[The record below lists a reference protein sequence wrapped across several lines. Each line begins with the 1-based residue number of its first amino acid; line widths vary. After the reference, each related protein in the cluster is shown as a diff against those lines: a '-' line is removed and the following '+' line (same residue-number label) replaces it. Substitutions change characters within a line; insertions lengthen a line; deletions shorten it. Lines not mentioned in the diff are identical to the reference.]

1 MKKIFKYVTLVLA
14 VVIVVAIACIMVIR
28 HNPGKNTEAFSDVR
42 AYRTEVSPD
51 TEIYDD
57 NVAGDPFAYPLR
69 EELRNKSAEAFGII
83 NAARQEQGLKP
94 LAWDSALEYAS
105 HVRVNEIAVM
115 FDKNHLRPNGTYWF
129 TVEPSIILGENI
141 YKGYGDAQKA
151 MESWLS
157 NSTDNENFFNAD
169 FDKMTIA
176 VYEDERGEYF
186 WVALFSADN

>member
-1 MKKIFKYVTLVLA
+1 MKKIVKYGTLVLA
-14 VVIVVAIACIMVIR
+14 VVIVVGLASIVIIR
-28 HNPGKNTEAFSDVR
+28 HNPGKTKETYSDVR
-42 AYRTEVSPD
+42 AYRAEVSPD

-69 EELRNKSAEAFGII
+69 DDLRNQAAEAFGII

-94 LAWDSALEYAS
+94 LAWDADLEYAA
-105 HVRVNEIAVM
+105 HTRVNEIAVM

-129 TVEPSIILGENI
+129 TVEPSIVLGENI
-141 YKGYGDAQKA
+141 YNGYGDTQKA

-169 FDKMTIA
+169 YDKMTIS

>member
-14 VVIVVAIACIMVIR
+14 VVIVVAIASILVIR

-57 NVAGDPFAYPLR
+57 NVAGDPFAYPMR

-94 LAWDSALEYAS
+94 LAWDAALEYAS

-151 MESWLS
+151 MEGAREELNRSS
-157 NSTDNENFFNAD
+157 R
-169 FDKMTIA
+169 
-176 VYEDERGEYF
+176 VYEQSKKDSWEIYKRDYMKYISDVNNGTT
-186 WVALFSADN
+186 